1 MAIPLRSLFLIL
13 VGLHSAAAYTYSCNA
28 LKNLPL
34 SQHFDPSLIQACV
47 ILQEGYSDYDVLE
60 NVFLFDG
67 AVATSF
73 ATIARAPG
81 GCVSRFY
88 DDGVYWRLT
97 GYIENCAQELTLLLS
112 FDPLYVIHPRK
123 GVLEY
128 TIKGINTFVVPQTG
142 MKLLKQ
148 GCNGSGHI
156 NVSTGA
162 GINLYENRYPYH
174 SWTCDTMPD
183 TLVFFDTVI
192 TIEIVGDAVYTVKT
206 SSDLATPIPTSTG
219 DSIFV
224 YTSGKSNDQ
233 QNMMGYDHRAKF
245 ELDDNP
251 DLYDVKVNMDL
262 TFDNMNSMVGFHS
275 FDYTY
280 EYYHGTSKDEFR
292 TDYFEILY
300 QPVGLKP
307 EQIATSGDVVVVELK
322 ISGDAPAKTT
332 GGTRTTGRAPTA
344 TTAKR
349 TVQTTQKPVPTTTV
363 PRTTPTASTAAT
375 AQSTAKT
382 AAPATTTSKPKPVGQ
397 DSYCNCAVDKFGFPD
412 GWNFNEIWL
421 DIVVILDTS
430 EAMGENGLLEA
441 GAMIESFISDGV
453 NDFLVTDPTAQ
464 FYTRVGVIS
473 MSDKAE
479 VLYDL
484 NMTKADSIQGKASI
498 KKGVKEINIV
508 DAFDAALNMFT
519 GGYKDEPNRVGTRPV
534 IYYMTSSNPGSNL
547 LPLNQFKASQGIII
561 VDNFLEEGQVEL
573 PRLKELASDG
583 YYYANSDYL
592 EGLQAFCKANCFCQG
607 NKDTLGGFDPAV
619 AASGGCYH
627 PSPSGV
633 PFNKAKSTC
642 VNEGG
647 IIATVHDDDKG
658 RYLQQ
663 LMAKVSTKSS
673 FYWIGYEKSSD
684 GSFQWEDES
693 NNPYTNWDV
702 DEPSTADVAK
712 CTYVDS
718 TSLAWGAG
726 NCQLGFPYVCQ
737 YTPCSVGNKRC

>member
-1 MAIPLRSLFLIL
+1 MAMLLRALFLIFICTQ
-13 VGLHSAAAYTYSCNA
+13 STTAYTYSCNEMKYHF
-28 LKNLPL
+28 LDSYFEENL
-34 SQHFDPSLIQACV
+34 INACV
-47 ILQEGYSDYDVLE
+47 IPQEGYSDYEVLE
-60 NVFLFDG
+60 NVFLDDG
-67 AVATSF
+67 KKRTSF
-73 ATIARAPG
+73 ADIALSPG
-81 GCVSRFY
+81 GCLYRPY
-88 DDGVYWRLT
+88 DGQTRWKLT
-97 GYIENCAQELTLLLS
+97 GSLSCAQEVTLLLS
-112 FDPLYVIHPRK
+112 FDPLSIIHPRK
-123 GVLEY
+123 GAIEY
-128 TIKGINTFVVPQTG
+128 AIKGINTFVVPQTG
-142 MKLLKQ
+142 MKLEKQ
-148 GCNGSGHI
+148 SCVGSGLV

-162 GINLYENRYPYH
+162 GKYMYENRYPYH
-174 SWTCDTMPD
+174 SWPCDTMPD
-183 TLVFFDTVI
+183 TLVFFDAVI
-192 TIEIVGDAVYTVKT
+192 TIAISGSATYTVKT
-206 SSDLATPIPTSTG
+206 SSDLDTPIPTSTG

-224 YTSGKSNDQ
+224 LTSGRSNDQ

-251 DLYDVKVNMDL
+251 NLYDVKVNMDL

-280 EYYHGTSKDEFR
+280 EYYHGTHVDEFR

-300 QPVGLKP
+300 QPVGLKA
-307 EQIATSGDVVVVELK
+307 EQIAASEDVVVVELK

-332 GGTRTTGRAPTA
+332 AGTQTTGRASTA
-344 TTAKR
+344 TTVR
-349 TVQTTQKPVPTTTV
+349 PTVKTTQKPIPTTTV
-363 PRTTPTASTAAT
+363 PRTTPRASTA

-382 AAPATTTSKPKPVGQ
+382 VAPISTTSKPKPVGQ
-397 DSYCNCAVDKFGFPD
+397 DAYCNCAVDKFGFPD
-412 GWNFNEIWL
+412 GWNFNDIWL

-441 GAMIESFISDGV
+441 GALIESFISDGV
-453 NDFLVTDPTAQ
+453 DDFLVTDPTAQ
-464 FYTRVGVIS
+464 FYTRV
-473 MSDKAE
+473 
-479 VLYDL
+479 LYDL
-484 NMTKADSIQGKASI
+484 NMTKADSIQDKASI

-519 GGYKDEPNRVGTRPV
+519 GGYKDQPNRVGTRPV

-583 YYYANSDYL
+583 YYFANSDYM

-607 NKDTLGGFDPAV
+607 NKDTLGGSDPAV

-627 PSPSGV
+627 PTPSGV

-642 VNEGG
+642 MNEGG

-658 RYLQQ
+658 RYVQK
-663 LMAKVSTKSS
+663 LMSKVSTKSS
-673 FYWIGYEKSSD
+673 FYWIGYEKSND
-684 GSFQWEDES
+684 GVFQWEDQS
-693 NNPYTNWDV
+693 TDSYTNWDV

-712 CTYVDS
+712 CAYVDS
-718 TSLAWGAG
+718 TSPNLSWGAG

-737 YTPCSVGNKRC
+737 FAPCSVGNKDC